1 MERAAIYCRI
11 STDEDLQRY
20 SLGGQEREL
29 RDLAAR
35 RGLEIAG
42 VYIDQTS
49 GAKASRPG
57 LDRLRDDMVAGKF
70 SVILVVDQDRLSR
83 LDPVD
88 WELLKR
94 EIRQAG
100 VRVLTPSHEIDFGDE
115 DSELLSDVFNLF
127 ARHQRRKLV
136 KAMKR
141 GREEALRR
149 GIWLGKPPMGYMVDK
164 EHKKLVPGGPGLP
177 IVREIFRLYSEGWG
191 SRRIARR
198 FGISEGLVGHIIRSP
213 VYRGTYVWNVNGK
226 YLEIPN
232 ACEPIVD
239 PGLWQKCNEIMD
251 KRSQEFRYF
260 KVCRERAILAGVL
273 VCSECGRLMHV
284 KTIATTVN
292 GRRYVYVYYKHRG
305 AERGKDHGCRARH
318 RADHLD
324 AQVLAAVK
332 LLGSQPAVARRL
344 IRLRNDESEQRR
356 LTSEI
361 ERIQAALKSIEMKK
375 SRLLRLYMDGNWERD
390 LLDAERKNLE
400 LERRALEQRLAGL
413 HDQLALARSASLDI
427 EYITEYFAALANIDT
442 ELSPEEQRDLVQ
454 TLFPRVEVNAGGDM
468 VITARIPLSDAGDF
482 QSTYPPSRGCVEDE
496 IAPPLLRHLDRLKGG
511 TQLHCGIAE
520 DDDELIGEE
529 GALDKVEQHQRVL
542 AAAERNC
549 GDIHPLLV
557 PAMDTVYEFKGPLH
571 KTLKQPRIPVQHR
584 LHSHWFKA

>member
-11 STDEDLQRY
+11 STDEDLQKY

-57 LDRLRDDMVAGKF
+57 LDRLRDDMAAGKF
-70 SVILVVDQDRLSR
+70 SIILVVDQDRLSR

-127 ARHQRRKLV
+127 ARHQRRKLI

-149 GIWLGKPPMGYMVDK
+149 GIWLGKPPMGYVVDK

-177 IVREIFRLYSEGWG
+177 IVREIFQLYAEGWG

-213 VYRGTYVWNVNGK
+213 VYRGTYAWTVNGK

-260 KVCRERAILAGVL
+260 KVCRERAILAGIL
-273 VCSECGRLMHV
+273 VCSECGRLMQV

-305 AERGKDHGCRARH
+305 AERGKDHGCRTRH

-324 AQVLAAVK
+324 ARVLAAIK

-361 ERIQAALKSIEMKK
+361 ERIQAALQMKK
-375 SRLLRLYMDGNWERD
+375 SRLLRLYMDGSWERD
-390 LLDAERKNLE
+390 LLDAERKNLD
-400 LERRALEQRLAGL
+400 LEHRALEQRLAGL
-413 HDQLALARSASLDI
+413 HDQLARSAALEV
-427 EYITEYFAALANIDT
+427 EYITEYFAALVNIDT
-442 ELSPEEQRDLVQ
+442 ELSPEEQGDLVQ
-454 TLFPRVEVNAGGDM
+454 ALFPRAEVNAGGDM
-468 VITARIPLSDAGDF
+468 VLTARIPFSDAADC
-482 QSTYPPSRGCVEDE
+482 QSTYPGSRVPTVEA
-496 IAPPLLRHLDRLKGG
+496 IVLPRCAR
-511 TQLHCGIAE
+511 IV
-520 DDDELIGEE
+520 E
-529 GALDKVEQHQRVL
+529 G
-542 AAAERNC
+542 
-549 GDIHPLLV
+549 
-557 PAMDTVYEFKGPLH
+557 
-571 KTLKQPRIPVQHR
+571 
-584 LHSHWFKA
+584 